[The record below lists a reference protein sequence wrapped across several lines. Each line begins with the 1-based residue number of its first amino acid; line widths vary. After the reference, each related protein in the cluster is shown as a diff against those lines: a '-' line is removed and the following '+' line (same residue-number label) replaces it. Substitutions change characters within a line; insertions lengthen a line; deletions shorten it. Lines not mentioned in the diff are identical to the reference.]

1 MSFHAPL
8 LLLLAPVAAGAAWAL
23 ARYAAQRRRE
33 ALALFGGERA
43 AAATGALAR
52 QRTLRAALVAGALAL
67 GLVALAGPTFGT
79 VTRETTRE
87 SLDLVVALDVS
98 RSMLTADTPPNRLA
112 RARLDVQRLLEDR
125 AADRVALVFF
135 AGEAFIQC
143 PLTSDHAAVRLFLDT
158 ASPDAI
164 AVQGTRFAA
173 ALDAADTA
181 FGTDDARPRALVV
194 VSDGEDH
201 EGGLDEAAARL
212 RARGIATFAL
222 GVGTDDG
229 GLVPGNGTRLT
240 PDGEPVVS
248 RYTPAALRQIAGAD
262 DVIRAGRAGVAE
274 LTRRLDGLDRATVD
288 GGRRATGAERYQWPL
303 ALALLLLAFERRL
316 ATASPPPGEV
326 SPVQPATE
334 GVHRS

>member
-1 MSFHAPL
+1 MTFHAPW
-8 LLLLAPVAAGAAWAL
+8 LLLLAPVAAGGAWLL
-23 ARYAAQRRRE
+23 AQYAARRRRE
-33 ALALFGGERA
+33 ALALFAGERA
-43 AAATGALAR
+43 APAAAALVR
-52 QRTLRAALVAGALAL
+52 RRAVRAGLVAGALAL
-67 GLVALAGPTFGT
+67 GLIALAGPTYGT

-143 PLTSDHAAVRLFLDT
+143 PLTSDHAAVRLFLDA

-164 AVQGTRFAA
+164 AVQGTHFAA
-173 ALDAADTA
+173 ALDAAETA

-201 EGGLDEAAARL
+201 EGGLDEAASRL
-212 RARGIATFAL
+212 RERGVATFAL

-229 GLVPGNGTRLT
+229 GPVPGNGR
-240 PDGEPVVS
+240 PRGEPVVS
-248 RYTPAALRQIAGAD
+248 RYTPAALRQIAGANG
-262 DVIRAGRAGVAE
+262 VVRAGRAGVAE
-274 LTRRLDGLDRATVD
+274 LTRRLDRLDRATVD

-316 ATASPPPGEV
+316 ATR
-326 SPVQPATE
+326 PA
-334 GVHRS
+334 

>member
-8 LLLLAPVAAGAAWAL
+8 LLLLAPVAAGAVWWL
-23 ARYAAQRRRE
+23 AQYAARRRCE
-33 ALALFGGERA
+33 ALALFGGPRA
-43 AAATGALAR
+43 DGLAR
-52 QRTLRAALVAGALAL
+52 RRTLRAALVAGALGL

-87 SLDLVVALDVS
+87 SLDLVIALDVS
-98 RSMLTADTPPNRLA
+98 RSMLTADTPPSRLA
-112 RARLDVQRLLEDR
+112 RARLDVQRLLEAR
-125 AADRVALVFF
+125 ASDRVALVFF
-135 AGEAFIQC
+135 AGEAFVQC
-143 PLTSDHAAVRLFLDT
+143 PLTSDHAAVRLFLDA

-173 ALDAADTA
+173 AIDAAEAA

-212 RARGIATFAL
+212 RARGVATFAL

-229 GLVPGNGTRLT
+229 GPVPGDGGVRRG

-248 RYTPAALRQIAGAD
+248 RYTPAALRQIAGDGA
-262 DVIRAGRAGVAE
+262 VVRAGRAGVAE
-274 LTRRLDGLDRATVD
+274 LTRHLDGLDRATVD

-316 ATASPPPGEV
+316 ASR
-326 SPVQPATE
+326 PA
-334 GVHRS
+334 